1 MNGAVNEA
9 VNGGLRATLLACLG
23 VALGLGGLTWRLTDG
38 LQHWTFESQRR
49 ARAEAGRLV
58 APPTLMRDAAGQP
71 HTWPA
76 SGTAPVAVVDFIY
89 TRCPS
94 VCQSLGSTF
103 EQLQAQL
110 AREPLAGVRLLSISF
125 DIEHDDAAAL
135 AAHARRHRADAAQW
149 QLLVPANAAERDRLL
164 RALGV
169 VVIGDGAGGYVH
181 NASLHVIDAAGR
193 VRAIH
198 NDTEGAAAL
207 ALARVVASEG
217 LPP

>member
-1 MNGAVNEA
+1 MNGA

-23 VALGLGGLTWRLTDG
+23 VALGLGGLTWHLTDG

-49 ARAEAGRLV
+49 ARAEAGQLV
-58 APPTLMRDAAGQP
+58 APPVLLRDAAGQA
-71 HTWPA
+71 HSWPA
-76 SGTAPVAVVDFIY
+76 GGTAPVTVVDFIY

-110 AREPLAGVRLLSISF
+110 AREAQPGVRLLSISF
-125 DIEHDDAAAL
+125 DVAHDDAAAL

-149 QLLVPANAAERDRLL
+149 QLLVPASAAERDRLL

-193 VRAIH
+193 VHAIH
-198 NDTEGAAAL
+198 DATAGAAAL
-207 ALARVVASEG
+207 ALARAVAEEG
-217 LPP
+217 RP